1 MHILI
6 VCSNVSSPILLLN
19 VVLINFILRN
29 DRSSVAVVTGNTSR
43 ISANL
48 EKLGNLASS
57 VLLPSQCQK
66 YIV

>member
-19 VVLINFILRN
+19 VVLINFILQN
-29 DRSSVAVVTGNTSR
+29 DRSSVAVVTGNTSI